1 MYSNKEKLIMNC
13 NVVLNTKGVIMN
25 NNENELNNTIL
36 NEKQEDVTEIN
47 IESKKENF
55 IVKLKDKKGI
65 WGVLGAILLVL
76 AKFKPIL
83 ILILVKFKFLLIAL
97 KLAKFASTLISMLL
111 MIIIY
116 AKMYGWAFGLGF
128 VLLLFVHEMGH
139 YLSAKIIKLDVTLP
153 IFIPF
158 VGAAI
163 RMKEEP
169 KDAAI
174 EAKLA
179 IGGPLLGSLGALI
192 CLIFHFILN
201 EDFLMALAYSGFIL
215 NLFNLIPLH
224 PLDGGRV
231 VSAISPKL
239 WFIGIPIGIVALVKF
254 FNPIL
259 LIILVLGIMQVISH
273 YKDYNKSYYEVKILT
288 RVAFSLVYFGLM
300 LLLGIG
306 ITYIHGIHSS
316 ILIQ

>member
-1 MYSNKEKLIMNC
+1 
-13 NVVLNTKGVIMN
+13 MN
-25 NNENELNNTIL
+25 NNENEINNTIV
-36 NEKQEDVTEIN
+36 NERQEEATNIN
-47 IESKKENF
+47 IENKKENLM
-55 IVKLKDKKGI
+55 VKLKDKKGL
-65 WGVLGAILLVL
+65 WGILGAILLVL
-76 AKFKPIL
+76 VKFKSIF
-83 ILILVKFKFLLIAL
+83 ILILVKFKFLFIAL
-97 KLAKFASTLISMLL
+97 KLGKFASTLISMLL
-111 MIIIY
+111 MIIVY

-128 VLLLFVHEMGH
+128 VLLLSVHEMGH

-169 KDAAI
+169 KDAAT

-192 CLIFHFILN
+192 CLIFHFVLN

-239 WFIGIPIGIVALVKF
+239 WFIGIPIGVIALVKF

-259 LIILVLGIMQVISH
+259 LIILVLGIMQVISQ
-273 YKDYNKSYYEVKILT
+273 YKDYNKSYYEVKTLT
-288 RVAFSLVYFGLM
+288 RVVFASVYFGLM

>member
-1 MYSNKEKLIMNC
+1 MDS
-13 NVVLNTKGVIMN
+13 
-25 NNENELNNTIL
+25 NENEIENLNLSEEKEIPIVNQE
-36 NEKQEDVTEIN
+36 NEKED
-47 IESKKENF
+47 F
-55 IVKLKDKKGI
+55 ITKLRNKKGI
-65 WGVLGAILLVL
+65 WGILGALLLVL
-76 AKFKPIL
+76 VKFKAVIL
-83 ILILVKFKFLLIAL
+83 FVLMKFKFLLILL
-97 KLAKFASTLISMLL
+97 KLGKFASTLISMLL
-111 MIIIY
+111 MIIVY

-169 KDAAI
+169 KDAAT

-179 IGGPLLGSLGALI
+179 IGGPLLGSLGALV
-192 CLIFHFILN
+192 CLVLYFVLE

-224 PLDGGRV
+224 PLDGGRT

-239 WFIGIPIGIVALVKF
+239 WLIGIPIGIIALIKF
-254 FNPIL
+254 FNPII
-259 LIILVLGIMQVISH
+259 LILLVLGIIQVVTA
-273 YKDYNKSYYEVKILT
+273 YKNPDKSYYEVKPLT
-288 RVAFSLVYFGLM
+288 RLAFAGIYFGLM

-316 ILIQ
+316 MLIQ